1 MKKIFLFTAL
11 LFLTLSVSADGIPL
25 KVQMDFPWKGKNGTY
40 TLNYPGKL
48 WPKLSLSFPAKQG
61 KTYKFSCEVRLEK
74 PVKRMEGLRANPGKE
89 FAPYTHYIYAQAD
102 KTEFIRI
109 SLNPGAPNVLQI
121 RNCKV
126 EEMTA
131 LPTDNLIW
139 NGDFEH
145 DSFGNVFMIGGW
157 ADQESGGRLLP
168 SPDFLYG
175 EKSLQM
181 PAPVSGKVNSL
192 VTPDLPVRSNGK
204 IKVTFWAKAEKPQG
218 LTVQFDF
225 QEQFK
230 KHLYFLK
237 TINVPTDWQEYTVE
251 YSIPELQK
259 PLVRLC
265 FTHKH
270 APGAIWLDMVD
281 LRVE

>member
-1 MKKIFLFTAL
+1 MKKIIYFFVVFSL
-11 LFLTLSVSADGIPL
+11 VSALCGADIPL
-25 KVQMDFPWKGKNGTY
+25 KIRLETPWKAENGTY
-40 TLNYPGKL
+40 TLNYTGKL
-48 WPKLSLSFPAKQG
+48 WPKLILSFPAQKG

-102 KTEFIRI
+102 KTEKINI
-109 SLNPGAPNVLQI
+109 NLNPGEANRLQI

-131 LPTDNLIW
+131 LPTENLIW
-139 NGDFEH
+139 NGDFENA
-145 DSFGNVFMIGGW
+145 SFGNVFMIGSW
-157 ADQESGGRLLP
+157 ADQASGGRWLA

-225 QEQFK
+225 LGQFK
-230 KHLYFLK
+230 KHLYSIK
-237 TINVPTDWQEYTVE
+237 TINLTADWQEYTVE
-251 YSIPELQK
+251 YSIPELQR

-265 FTHKH
+265 FTRRH
-270 APGAIWLDMVD
+270 APGVIWLDMVD